1 MGEPLARTGE
11 HTAKAGELTL
21 KWGEY
26 THKDRPYPKLPN
38 HLHFDKIKIHEIL
51 MCQERK
57 YGMHEIVERIRK
69 KDVRA
74 LARAIS
80 MVENDHPDK
89 LQLLSDV
96 FSLEKNA
103 TYVGLT
109 GSPGAGKSSLVN
121 RLISEVRKEGK
132 TVAVIAV
139 DPTSPFSGGALLG
152 DRVRMN
158 EHFTDDG
165 VYIRS
170 MATRGSLGGL
180 ARATKDAVRICDA
193 YGFDVVIVE
202 TVGVGQSE
210 LDIMKIVDTT
220 AVVLTPNSGDVLQIF
235 KAGIMEIADL
245 FVINK
250 ADLDGV
256 GKLKRLL
263 RELVHITATE
273 EHEVQIVK
281 TITTEN
287 KGIDDLWEKIKEHH
301 EYLYSTAEGKKKR
314 TSQLELEIQ
323 ELIREEIWRSV
334 DEFIHTNQLFKQ
346 LDTDVD
352 PYQIAKDIFEKWK
365 GDKTIR

>member
-1 MGEPLARTGE
+1 MHHLVEQM
-11 HTAKAGELTL
+11 KQ
-21 KWGEY
+21 
-26 THKDRPYPKLPN
+26 KD
-38 HLHFDKIKIHEIL
+38 I
-51 MCQERK
+51 
-57 YGMHEIVERIRK
+57 
-69 KDVRA
+69 RA
-74 LARAIS
+74 LARAIT

-89 LQLLSDV
+89 LDMLSDV
-96 FSLEKNA
+96 FASQKNA
-103 TYVGLT
+103 RYIGIT

-121 RLISEVRKEGK
+121 RLISHIRNEDK

-158 EHFTDDG
+158 EHFTDNG

-220 AVVLTPNSGDVLQIF
+220 ALVLTPNSGDVLQIF

-256 GKLKRLL
+256 GKLKGLL
-263 RELVHITATE
+263 KELVMMTSKEAQKTP
-273 EHEVQIVK
+273 IVK

-287 KGIDDLWEKIKEHH
+287 KGIDTLWEKINEHYD
-301 EYLYSTAEGKKKR
+301 YLYRTEEGRKR
-314 TSQLELEIQ
+314 RKQQQELEVY
-323 ELIREEIWRSV
+323 ELIREEIWREV
-334 DEFIHTNQLFKQ
+334 KTYAENERLTIKAD
-346 LDTDVD
+346 DD
-352 PYQIAKDIFEKWK
+352 PYKQAQAIYQQWK
-365 GDKTIR
+365 QERGRLNDA

>member
-1 MGEPLARTGE
+1 
-11 HTAKAGELTL
+11 
-21 KWGEY
+21 
-26 THKDRPYPKLPN
+26 
-38 HLHFDKIKIHEIL
+38 
-51 MCQERK
+51 
-57 YGMHEIVERIRK
+57 MHEIVERIK
-69 KDVRA
+69 NKEVRA
-74 LARAIS
+74 LARAIT

-89 LQLLSDV
+89 LELLSDV
-96 FSLEKNA
+96 FSLQKQA
-103 TYVGLT
+103 IYVGLT

-121 RLISEVRKEGK
+121 RLISQIRKEGK

-158 EHFTDDG
+158 EHFIDDG

-193 YGFDVVIVE
+193 FGFDVVIVE

-256 GKLKRLL
+256 RKLKRLL
-263 RELVHITATE
+263 RELVMMTATE
-273 EHEVQIVK
+273 DHMVEIVK
-281 TITTEN
+281 TITTQNE
-287 KGIDDLWEKIKEHH
+287 GIDELWEKIKKHH
-301 EYLYSTAEGKKKR
+301 DYLYSTQEGKRKR
-314 TSQLELEIQ
+314 NAQFELEVY
-323 ELIREEIWRSV
+323 ELIREEIWREVKS
-334 DEFIHTNQLFKQ
+334 FIEHDHDNLPAMESNN
-346 LDTDVD
+346 D
-352 PYQIAKDIFEKWK
+352 PYKQAKDLLVKWK
-365 GDKTIR
+365 EAKKIE

>member
-1 MGEPLARTGE
+1 
-11 HTAKAGELTL
+11 
-21 KWGEY
+21 
-26 THKDRPYPKLPN
+26 
-38 HLHFDKIKIHEIL
+38 
-51 MCQERK
+51 
-57 YGMHEIVERIRK
+57 MHQLVERIAN
-69 KDVRA
+69 KDIRA
-74 LARAIS
+74 LARAITL
-80 MVENDHPDK
+80 VENDHEDK
-89 LQLLSDV
+89 LQIMQDAYSIK
-96 FSLEKNA
+96 KNGMII
-103 TYVGLT
+103 GLT

-121 RLISEVRKEGK
+121 RLISHIRAEGK

-193 YGFDVVIVE
+193 FGFDVIIVE

-245 FVINK
+245 YVINK
-250 ADLDGV
+250 SDLHGV
-256 GKLKRLL
+256 GKLRAML
-263 RELVHITATE
+263 RELVHITKTDQ
-273 EHEVQIVK
+273 HETAIVR

-287 KGIDDLWEKIKEHH
+287 KGIDELWEKIKEHH
-301 EYLYSTAEGKKKR
+301 QYLYSTSEGKKR
-314 TSQLELEIQ
+314 RDQQSELEVL
-323 ELIREEIWRSV
+323 ELIREEIWRDVHQFIQAHPNSN
-334 DEFIHTNQLFKQ
+334 DEQRNG
-346 LDTDVD
+346 D
-352 PYQIAKDIFEKWK
+352 PYKQASDWYEKWK
-365 GDKTIR
+365 KEGRWTSVEE

>member
-1 MGEPLARTGE
+1 
-11 HTAKAGELTL
+11 
-21 KWGEY
+21 
-26 THKDRPYPKLPN
+26 
-38 HLHFDKIKIHEIL
+38 
-51 MCQERK
+51 
-57 YGMHEIVERIRK
+57 MHEIVERIK
-69 KDVRA
+69 NKEVRA
-74 LARAIS
+74 LARAIT

-89 LQLLSDV
+89 LELLSDV
-96 FSLEKNA
+96 FSLQKQA
-103 TYVGLT
+103 IYVGLT

-121 RLISEVRKEGK
+121 RLISQIRKEGK

-158 EHFTDDG
+158 EHFIDDG

-193 YGFDVVIVE
+193 FGFDVVIVE

-256 GKLKRLL
+256 RKLKRLL
-263 RELVHITATE
+263 RELVMMTATE
-273 EHEVQIVK
+273 DHMVDIVK
-281 TITTEN
+281 TITTQNE
-287 KGIDDLWEKIKEHH
+287 GIDELWEKIKEHH
-301 EYLYSTAEGKKKR
+301 DYLYSTQEGKRKR
-314 TSQLELEIQ
+314 NAQFELEVY
-323 ELIREEIWRSV
+323 ELIREEIWREV
-334 DEFIHTNQLFKQ
+334 KTFIEHDHDNNLPAM
-346 LDTDVD
+346 DSMND
-352 PYQIAKDIFEKWK
+352 PYKLAKDVLVKWK
-365 GDKTIR
+365 EAEKVE